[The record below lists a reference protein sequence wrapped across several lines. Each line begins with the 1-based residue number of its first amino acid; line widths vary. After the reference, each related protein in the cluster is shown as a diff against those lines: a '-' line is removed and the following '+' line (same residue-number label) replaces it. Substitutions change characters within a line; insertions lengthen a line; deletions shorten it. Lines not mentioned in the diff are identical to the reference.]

1 MQTPSISSQIKRAP
15 EDPIDIQ
22 IFMDSN
28 RKFIDEKCVSPDG
41 RLKTKISPCGSI
53 SDLGKLVNSIPENL
67 KALLIHTLLT
77 GVNDIEFEPDVNQI
91 HSKLYGSIMKIRDLH
106 PNLKII
112 LSEITAKFDSLDK
125 DVLRLNAKIFN
136 SFKACENL
144 FVVHNNNLR
153 KEASNMKFGM
163 RKVLMLGDHRDK
175 QVDNPARN
183 YASLRSLMRSDTKKQ
198 EDMKN
203 QRIT

>member
-1 MQTPSISSQIKRAP
+1 MIHYAP

-28 RKFIDEKCVSPDG
+28 RKFINEKRVSPDG
-41 RLKTKISPCGSI
+41 RLKTKISPCRSI

-67 KALLIHTLLT
+67 KALLIHTS
-77 GVNDIEFEPDVNQI
+77 VNDIELEPDANQI
-91 HSKLYGSIMKIRDLH
+91 HSKLYDNIMKIRDSH

-112 LSEITAKFDSLDK
+112 LSEITPRFDSLDK

-136 SFKACENL
+136 SFKACEHI
-144 FVVHNNNLR
+144 FVVHHNNLR
-153 KEASNMKFGM
+153 KEEFYYDNKHLKKDHIHRPASNMKFCM
-163 RKVLMLGDHRDK
+163 RKVLGIRFVKSTGMILGDHRDK

-183 YASLRSLMRSDTKKQ
+183 MQ
-198 EDMKN
+198 V
-203 QRIT
+203 